1 MNHLTLL
8 GKCKHCGE
16 FLYWY
21 NDEERMAWLDLTNP
35 CLHELDDEDAKRW
48 EGVYW

>member
-8 GKCKHCGE
+8 GKCKHCGD
-16 FLYWY
+16 FLYWHD
-21 NDEERMAWLDLTNP
+21 DEGKMVWLDPTNP
-35 CLHELDDEDAKRW
+35 CLHELNDEDVKRW